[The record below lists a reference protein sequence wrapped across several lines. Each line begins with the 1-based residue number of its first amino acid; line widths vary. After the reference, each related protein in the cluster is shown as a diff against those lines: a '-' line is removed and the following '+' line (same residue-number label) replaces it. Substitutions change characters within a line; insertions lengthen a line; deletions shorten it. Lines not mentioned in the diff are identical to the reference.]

1 MKFQVVS
8 FFLALSVSCASA
20 QVPIEY
26 RHSITMAAS
35 VENASPAS
43 IDSSATTASFDG
55 FHVKVETGT
64 AGLLLTMRNTTK
76 SMVIID
82 WPDSALVL
90 GDGTSSA
97 ISNGQFSAMNI
108 FGKKMWTLTGYV
120 QKTVIPP
127 ASTVVIAVFPAT
139 RMDLNWRDNT
149 PPTGGIIV
157 DAKDC
162 FAADKIEA
170 DSKAKKYIGMEA
182 RIVLAADIGGK
193 RSNKSITVRL
203 DSYSFNGP
211 AASDDAATS
220 Y

>member
-1 MKFQVVS
+1 MRLHIV
-8 FFLALSVSCASA
+8 LALSVVAASCASA
-20 QVPIEY
+20 QTPIDY
-26 RHSITMAAS
+26 RHLITKAAS
-35 VENASPAS
+35 VESAAPAS
-43 IDSSATTASFDG
+43 IDSSGTTASFDG

-64 AGLLLTMRNTTK
+64 AGLLLTMRNTTN

-97 ISNGQFSAMNI
+97 ISNGQFSTMNI
-108 FGKKMWTLTGYV
+108 FGNKMWTLTGYV

-149 PPTGGIIV
+149 PPAGGIIV
-157 DAKDC
+157 DAQDC
-162 FAADKIEA
+162 FAADKAEA

-182 RIVLAADIGGK
+182 RIVLAADIEGK
-193 RSNKSITVRL
+193 RSNKSITVKL
-203 DSYSFNGP
+203 SGYSFSGP
-211 AASDDAATS
+211 ARQPTQEA